1 VKASQD
7 VTAIKAARRLVVA
20 DALEVVQVTAK
31 AVKEAE
37 AAREALR
44 AARASEEL
52 ARTELNSLWFEA
64 ARVCDSVLGAASSGM
79 PLTT

>member
-44 AARASEEL
+44 AARAFEEL
-52 ARTELNSLWFEA
+52 ARTELNSLW
-64 ARVCDSVLGAASSGM
+64 LGR
-79 PLTT
+79 PCL

>member
-7 VTAIKAARRLVVA
+7 VTAIKAARREVVA
-20 DALEVVQVTAK
+20 DTLEAVQVTAK

-44 AARASEEL
+44 A
-52 ARTELNSLWFEA
+52 T
-64 ARVCDSVLGAASSGM
+64 
-79 PLTT
+79 